1 MPFDAPFR
9 ELVAANAPLW
19 AGEAE
24 IIRTYWDWPE
34 RSRESDLLWLA
45 RQCHKE
51 FWGGGDA
58 QRRGLFAWP
67 LAELS
72 AAFDKIDRGVPRR
85 EVLAMAAL
93 LHEEFAHYCV
103 LADVYD
109 LLKTADEPGL
119 DPHGIKHR
127 SWPENDDLRAL
138 RTAQREQHGEI
149 GRRAHLF
156 TEDGYCALFR
166 EGMKLGG
173 RGGVDDAIAAACAE
187 IHDEEFDH
195 MMSGV
200 AGLASGA
207 ISADDLSLL
216 AELTTAQM
224 CQRIHMRNGQF
235 GYPVGEARLAEI
247 LAGDIE
253 PVAFDYEKAETLLQ

>member
-24 IIRTYWDWPE
+24 IIRSYWDWPG
-34 RSRESDLLWLA
+34 RSRDSDMLWLA

-51 FWGGGDA
+51 FWGGGDDM
-58 QRRGLFAWP
+58 RRGLFAWP
-67 LAELS
+67 LAELT

-85 EVLAMAAL
+85 EVLTMAAL

-109 LLKTADEPGL
+109 MLKTADEPGL
-119 DPHGIKHR
+119 DPHGLKDR
-127 SWPENDDLRAL
+127 SWPENDALSALRA
-138 RTAQREQHGEI
+138 AQRKQHGEI
-149 GRRAHLF
+149 GSRAHLF
-156 TEDGYCALFR
+156 TEGGYCALFR
-166 EGMKLGG
+166 EGMKLKG
-173 RGGVDDAIAAACAE
+173 RGAIDDAIAAACAE

-195 MMSGV
+195 MMAGV
-200 AGLASGA
+200 AGLANGV
-207 ISADDLSLL
+207 ISADDLSLI

-224 CQRIHMRNGQF
+224 GQRILMRNAQF
-235 GYPVGEARLAEI
+235 GHPVSDARVEELI
-247 LAGDIE
+247 AGRQGR
-253 PVAFDYEKAETLLQ
+253 AGCFRL